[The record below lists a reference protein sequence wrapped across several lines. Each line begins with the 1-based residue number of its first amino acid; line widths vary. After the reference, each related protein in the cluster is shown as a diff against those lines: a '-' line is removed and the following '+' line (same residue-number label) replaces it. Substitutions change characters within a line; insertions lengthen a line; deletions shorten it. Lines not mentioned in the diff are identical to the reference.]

1 MFSSKYMRIDLKGNI
16 TISKYDTW
24 LFYIVI
30 IDILFLPYVRI
41 LNSSISMLILPLWYI
56 FKMNKIPITK
66 EIKLFFVMIFFVL
79 LSLIFSF
86 LKYPQYIST
95 NITNFIILLYGFLY
109 YFFFEWNLRRNPMS
123 LQMILI
129 IYLIFVFLLSVV
141 YFVNPSRYFYLR
153 SFWTMSGNIIEINSS
168 LLIHR
173 FTSTFSDPNNL
184 AIIINAIIFFD
195 Y

>member
-1 MFSSKYMRIDLKGNI
+1 MFSSENMKIDLKRNI

-95 NITNFIILLYGFLY
+95 NITRFIILLYGFY
-109 YFFFEWNLRRNPMS
+109 ITFFEWNLRRNPMS

-129 IYLIFVFLLSVV
+129 IYLIFVF
-141 YFVNPSRYFYLR
+141 
-153 SFWTMSGNIIEINSS
+153 
-168 LLIHR
+168 
-173 FTSTFSDPNNL
+173 
-184 AIIINAIIFFD
+184 
-195 Y
+195 